1 MADASIIDIGGVQW
15 NVKDR
20 EARER
25 ITALEEKTSANF
37 NYSLDEKII
46 GTWTDGKPLY
56 RLICKGSRTTSNV
69 SINLEEKNIKEITSI
84 KGVFKTST
92 NVVYPFNTFSPYNA
106 QNLTKYYSVTL
117 YRFPYKDLYVG
128 FGDDDMYSYV
138 QFTVQLEY
146 TKNE

>member
-25 ITALEEKTSANF
+25 VTALEEKTSANF

-46 GTWTDGKPLY
+46 GKWVNGEKLY
-56 RLICKGSRTTSNV
+56 RLVIIGNATV
-69 SINLEEKNIKEITSI
+69 SPNYINLQDKNIKELIDI
-84 KGVFKTST
+84 KGIHIPT
-92 NVVYPFNTFSPYNA
+92 NNFVYPFNVYMPYNSE
-106 QNLTKYYSVTL
+106 NPSKYMAILGFVNNGKIL
-117 YRFPYKDLYVG
+117 YMS
-128 FGDDDMYSYV
+128 FGNDSMYSNV
-138 QFTVQLEY
+138 KFTVQIEY